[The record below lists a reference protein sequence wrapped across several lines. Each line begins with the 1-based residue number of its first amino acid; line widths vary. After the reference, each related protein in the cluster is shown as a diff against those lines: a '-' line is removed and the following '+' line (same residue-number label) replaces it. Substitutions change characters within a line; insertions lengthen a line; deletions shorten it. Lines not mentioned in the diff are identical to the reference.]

1 MNQLRDIRHQ
11 FLGEIR
17 LYAFDFVP
25 DGWMP
30 CEGQLLPIR
39 EYDLLHNFLGDIYG
53 GDGLITFGLPNLN
66 LNFREE
72 ALPGAVPMRDKGIH
86 YCIAVQGESIESLG
100 ENYFISQI
108 NFFPYSKSPI
118 SDFDNHW
125 LPCDGRMLDVG
136 SYGALFRIIGNKF
149 GGDGKS
155 KFALPNL
162 PDSGDRTGYCKYYIC
177 FEGVYP
183 HH

>member
-1 MNQLRDIRHQ
+1 MNQLRDIWHQ

-30 CEGQLLPIR
+30 CEGQLLSIR
-39 EYDLLHNFLGDIYG
+39 EYEHLHGFLEDTYG
-53 GDGLITFGLPNLN
+53 GDGLTTFGLPNLN

-86 YCIAVQGESIESLG
+86 YCIAVQGENDNSFWD
-100 ENYFISQI
+100 NYFIGQI
-108 NFFPYSKSPI
+108 NFFPYSKALY
-118 SDFDNHW
+118 FGNHW

-136 SYGALFRIIGNKF
+136 SYGALFSIIGNKF

-155 KFALPNL
+155 NFALPYL
-162 PDSGDRTGYCKYYIC
+162 PDGGDHTGCCKYYIC
-177 FEGVYP
+177 FDGIHP
-183 HH
+183 RN